1 MKKFRLS
8 FALLMMALVLAVV
21 PAAFAQDSTFGASQE
36 DYDLWTSVNASLA
49 STVASMD
56 FTATVSVTGL
66 GEGSD
71 MNAEITGTGALDL
84 SDMAN
89 PKLWLDLSG
98 SATSEGETETMSAN
112 LRIVDGFI
120 YTNSGDGWEMS
131 PLEDQLSS
139 LTDELGGMTG
149 MGEIDPSDL
158 STDGAMG
165 DAAAALSQFDLPQY
179 VSLTRNGDQFTLA
192 FDIGGFIASPEI
204 SGMVLGLSGM
214 AGDTS
219 EMSDEQMQM
228 MGQQIAMLFA
238 DSSVTFDEY
247 IDADAGQLNR
257 AVLDISIPLD
267 GMLGP
272 GAGLAVNFDLNLSNH
287 GEPVTVEVPEGA
299 VLVEAGS

>member
-1 MKKFRLS
+1 MNKFRLS
-8 FALLMMALVLAVV
+8 FGLLLLALVLAVV

-36 DYDLWTSVNASLA
+36 DYDLWTSVNASLV

-56 FTATVSVTGL
+56 FTATVSVSGL

-84 SDMAN
+84 SDTAN
-89 PKLWLDLSG
+89 PKMWLDLTG
-98 SATSEGETETMSAN
+98 SATTEGETESMSAN

-120 YTNSGDGWEMS
+120 YSNSGDGWEMS

-139 LTDELGGMTG
+139 LTSELGGMTG
-149 MGEIDPSDL
+149 MGDVDPSDL

-165 DAAAALSQFDLPQY
+165 DAAAALSQFDLEQY
-179 VSLTRNGDQFTLA
+179 VTLTRNGDQFTLA
-192 FDIGGFIASPEI
+192 FDIGGFLGSPEI
-204 SGMVLGLSGM
+204 SSMIAGLMSMGGDDAAPSGDMSGMV
-214 AGDTS
+214 
-219 EMSDEQMQM
+219 
-228 MGQQIAMLFA
+228 AMLFA
-238 DSSVTFDEY
+238 DASITFDEY
-247 IDADAGQLNR
+247 IDAAAGQLNR
-257 AVLDISIPLD
+257 AVLDISVPLD